1 VRKSRPLSYRL
12 PSFVTRA
19 RGALLRMKSS
29 SSDFILRSDAKHRVT
44 KEARLGALL
53 VSVAF
58 ASPAHA
64 EENLAAAV
72 AADYPTVF
80 ELYKTFHQNPE
91 LSFKESQSAR
101 IMANEL
107 KALGFT
113 VASGLGDAW
122 TKEKAKRD
130 AGKVNEGVGGF
141 GLAAVL
147 KNGEGPTLMLRA
159 DMDALPLEEKTGLSY
174 ASKVVSVDYKGQTAP
189 VMHACAHDSH
199 MAMLIGTARQLVAA
213 KDQWKGTL
221 ILVGQPAEEIGLGA
235 LAMLADGLYTKFP
248 KPDFIV
254 AAHTSGWDPAG
265 AVAYTPE
272 YALANVDS
280 IDITVRGVGAHGSAP
295 HMGKDPIVIG
305 AQIIMALQTL
315 VSRETNPLDAGV
327 VTVGSFQGGYKHNI
341 IPDEATLKITVRSY
355 KDEVRQKLVEG
366 IKRIARAQALSAGL
380 PENLTPVVKVESDYT
395 PSTYNDPAL
404 TTRVVSAMAASLGEA
419 RVMER
424 PPSMG
429 GEDFSQ
435 FGRTADDIPTFIYW
449 VGGVDPA
456 TWRAAN
462 EGKIAPPPANHSP
475 QFAPVPEPTL
485 KTGVQ
490 AMTAAALELLR
501 K

>member
-1 VRKSRPLSYRL
+1 
-12 PSFVTRA
+12 
-19 RGALLRMKSS
+19 MKKY
-29 SSDFILRSDAKHRVT
+29 L
-44 KEARLGALL
+44 
-53 VSVAF
+53 
-58 ASPAHA
+58 
-64 EENLAAAV
+64 LAAAALVAITAPVRAADLAADV

-107 KALGFT
+107 KALGFAVT
-113 VASGLGDAW
+113 TGLGDAW
-122 TKEKAKRD
+122 TKDKAKKD
-130 AGKVNEGVGGF
+130 AGKVNEGVGGY
-141 GLAAVL
+141 GLVAVM

-159 DMDALPLEEKTGLSY
+159 DMDALPLEEKTGLAY
-174 ASKVVSVDYKGQTAP
+174 ASKVTSTDYKGQKAP

-199 MAMLIGTARQLVAA
+199 MAMLIGVARRLAA
-213 KDQWKGTL
+213 MKDQWKGTL
-221 ILVGQPAEEIGLGA
+221 VLVGQPAEEIGLGA

-248 KPDFIV
+248 KPDFV
-254 AAHTSGWDPAG
+254 LAAHTSGWDPAG
-265 AVAYTPE
+265 VVAYTPE

-280 IDITVRGVGAHGSAP
+280 VDITVRGVGAHGSAP
-295 HMGKDPIVIG
+295 HMGRDPIVIG
-305 AQIIMALQTL
+305 AAIVSALQTL
-315 VSRETNPLDAGV
+315 ISRETNPLASGV
-327 VTVGSFQGGYKHNI
+327 VTVGSFQSGYKHNI

-355 KDEVRQKLVEG
+355 EDGVRQKLLDG

-380 PENLTPVVKVESDYT
+380 PENLMPIVKIESDST
-395 PSTYNDPAL
+395 PATYNDPAL
-404 TTRVVSAMAASLGEA
+404 TARVVTAITASLGEA

-435 FGRTADDIPTFIYW
+435 FGRTAEGIPTFIYW

-475 QFAPVPEPTL
+475 LFAPVPEPTL

-501 K
+501 R